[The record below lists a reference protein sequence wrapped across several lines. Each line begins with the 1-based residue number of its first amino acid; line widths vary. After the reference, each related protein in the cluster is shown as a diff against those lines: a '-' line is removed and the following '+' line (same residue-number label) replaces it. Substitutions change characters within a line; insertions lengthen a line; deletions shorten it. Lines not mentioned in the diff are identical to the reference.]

1 MFPSSAEEKGA
12 SRNMLQHS
20 GIHRVALLQANIV
33 LITMRMPVFREGI
46 LRLPCCCCM
55 CSVHGE
61 CPAAAGTKYKCT
73 GC

>member
-33 LITMRMPVFREGI
+33 LIE
-46 LRLPCCCCM
+46 PCA
-55 CSVHGE
+55 
-61 CPAAAGTKYKCT
+61 CPCLGRAFYGSHVVAACALFMVNAQQLLGQI
-73 GC
+73 